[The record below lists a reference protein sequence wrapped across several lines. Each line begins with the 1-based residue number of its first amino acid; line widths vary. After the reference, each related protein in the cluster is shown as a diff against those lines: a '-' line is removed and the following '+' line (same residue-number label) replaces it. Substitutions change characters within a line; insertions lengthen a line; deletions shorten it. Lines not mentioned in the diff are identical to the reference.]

1 MKRSYEESHP
11 WLKFRLDIET
21 LDHETWMLLGEAIS
35 KCEHIAGVPLQP
47 EVARE
52 LNSIYLAR
60 GAHGT
65 TQIEGNTLSEEEVR
79 KVVDDKLGLPSS
91 QAYLEQEVKNVVDA
105 YNLIVN
111 DVAHGRSLNL
121 TPDRIAEFNRMVLR
135 DLPAEEN
142 VVPGEISLNN
152 VMVGNSYRGAPRED
166 CVYLLDRLCDW
177 LQQLSVD
184 AWKHEQYRQPVAIL
198 SAIMA
203 HLYLAWI
210 HPYGNG
216 NGRTARLMEFQ
227 MLVKA
232 GVPTLAAHVMSDFY
246 NRTRGEYYRVLAATS
261 RERNHPIEKFIKY
274 ALQGFVDELRE
285 QITTIRSHQ
294 LGVMWVNYVYEMFHD
309 KNTPACIRQ
318 RKLLLDLPTD
328 RITARAKV
336 QDVSPDI
343 ARAYAGHT
351 PKLVSRDL
359 NALHSMGLVKLDRR
373 GVRPN
378 VELMQAFLALRAEPE
393 DPNHQSDVA

>member
-1 MKRSYEESHP
+1 MKRSYEGSHP
-11 WLKFRLDIET
+11 WLTFGLNIGT
-21 LDHETWMLLGEAIS
+21 LDHEIWMLLGEAIS

-52 LNSIYLAR
+52 LNSIYLAK

-79 KVVDDKLGLPSS
+79 RVVDDELGVPPSRE
-91 QAYLEQEVKNVVDA
+91 YLKQEVKNVVDA
-105 YNLIVN
+105 YNMIVD
-111 DVAHGRSLNL
+111 DVAHGRSLTL
-121 TPDRIAEFNRMVLR
+121 TPERIADFNRMVLR
-135 DLPAEEN
+135 DLPSEDN
-142 VVPGEISLNN
+142 VVPGEISRNN
-152 VMVGNSYRGAPRED
+152 VMVGNVYRGAPRED
-166 CVYLLDRLCDW
+166 CGYLLDRLCDW
-177 LQQLSVD
+177 LHQLCVES
-184 AWKHEQYRQPVAIL
+184 WERKNLRQPIAIL

-216 NGRTARLMEFQ
+216 NGRTARLIEFQ

-261 RERNHPIEKFIKY
+261 RERGYPVEMFIKY

-285 QITTIRSHQ
+285 QILTIRSHQ
-294 LGVMWVNYVYEMFHD
+294 LGVMWVNYVYAMFHD
-309 KNTPACIRQ
+309 KNTQACIRQ
-318 RKLLLDLPTD
+318 RKLLLDLPVNK
-328 RITARAKV
+328 ITPRARV
-336 QDVSPDI
+336 QDVSPDV

-359 NALHSMGLVKLDRR
+359 NALDSMGLVKLDRR

-378 VELMQAFLALRAEPE
+378 IELMQAFLALRAEPE
-393 DPNHQSDVA
+393 DPNNHQPVA